1 MEVEDE
7 TPVQQ
12 EEARKREREEATQGG
27 REDDEDELIPT
38 EPAPAG
44 GERRELTLA
53 DLMAEMTRQRTD
65 ITSAVNSGVAENR
78 SNFTTLRADVGAAR
92 REAQEAKNMAAKA
105 TTLAHETQESV
116 GELAKRVALLEKGGG
131 PKPSAQNLSLGGD
144 NHPKRDWDYL
154 GGDDG
159 DTVIIGGFRPLASRE
174 ERTKEW
180 EELKGGLPE
189 DMAAQI
195 VTTIIPASP
204 GPIIILHLQKEAS
217 PKDTRVKM
225 LDWTAKFKQLTLT
238 KQGEG
243 EATPRSMYAGP
254 SKPFAMR
261 QRNAKTMALL
271 DGLKLAMGEERAA
284 NLRADLAKGR
294 IIYDQRILAE
304 RKGEEPMP
312 TPDMAVIQKI
322 LPELTEDALKD
333 KVAEAIEI
341 RDKKRKGT

>member
-12 EEARKREREEATQGG
+12 EEARKREREEAIQRG
-27 REDDEDELIPT
+27 REDDEELIPT
-38 EPAPAG
+38 EPAHVG

-65 ITSAVNSGVAENR
+65 IMSAVNSGVAENR

-105 TTLAHETQESV
+105 TTLAHETQETV
-116 GELAKRVALLEKGGG
+116 GDLAKRVALLEKGGG
-131 PKPSAQNLSLGGD
+131 PKSSAQTFSSGGD

-154 GGDDG
+154 GGDDR

-174 ERTKEW
+174 ERTREW
-180 EELKGGLPE
+180 DELKGGLPE
-189 DMAAQI
+189 DMAAEI

-204 GPIIILHLQKEAS
+204 GPIIILHLRKEAS

-225 LDWTAKFKQLTLT
+225 LDWTAKFKKLALT

-243 EATPRSMYAGP
+243 ETTPRPMYAGP

-271 DGLKLAMGEERAA
+271 DGLKLAMGEERGAM
-284 NLRADLAKGR
+284 LRADLAKGR

-304 RKGEEPMP
+304 RRGDEPMP
-312 TPDMAVIQKI
+312 TPDMDAIHKV
-322 LPELTEDALKD
+322 LPELTEDALKE
-333 KVAEAIEI
+333 KVAEAIEA
-341 RDKKRKGT
+341 RDKKRKGA